1 MDDDEV
7 IFYKNGTA
15 QDSGTAISNSRL
27 STHDM
32 FVYMSDG
39 GGSDGPNAKYNFGNP
54 SYEKDFQYTDANGY
68 GKFQYSVPSG
78 YYALCSKNIGE
89 FG

>member
-1 MDDDEV
+1 MAARLEHLAALAAHV
-7 IFYKNGTA
+7 YYVK
-15 QDSGTAISNSRL
+15 ISNSRL

-32 FVYMSDG
+32 FIYMTDG
-39 GGSDGPNAKYNFGNP
+39 GGGDGPNAKFNFGNP
-54 SYEKDFQYTDANGY
+54 SYEKNFQYTDANGY
-68 GKFQYSVPSG
+68 GKFQYSVPNG